1 MGRNRRNGRAN
12 PRTRFGIAAAAVVG
26 GAAVAIAA
34 IAATSHGSPAAAQSA
49 GYTSRSLHFSSEW
62 SQLNSAMNNW
72 NSSPRSTYST
82 LAGMTQRTFTQTT
95 QHGRTFAA
103 QRGIVVLATSKFII
117 LQSADGS
124 LHLWLLGGKTAFQN
138 VTSSTTGSAAMTA
151 SSSAA
156 QQIVQSTYMIPATDL
171 MAGGPLV
178 ASRMLTPSTAPQSVT
193 VNVAG
198 TDLSV
203 TVTIQRSIATVSQTA
218 TIPASGTPFW
228 SPATSTQSAWMTAAN
243 STLARGDLALIVGFR
258 SHQLLHAQLVLFAPL
273 TTADVGGAIG
283 QIKKPTSAVTSTIG
297 ASGTHY

>member
-1 MGRNRRNGRAN
+1 MMGRNRRNGRAN
-12 PRTRFGIAAAAVVG
+12 PRTRIAIAAAAVVG
-26 GAAVAIAA
+26 GGAVAIAA
-34 IAATSHGSPAAAQSA
+34 VAATSHGSPAAAQSA
-49 GYTSRSLHFSSEW
+49 SYSSRSYTSEW
-62 SQLNSAMNNW
+62 NQLNSAMHNW
-72 NSSPRSTYST
+72 GSSPRSAYST
-82 LAGMTQRTFTQTT
+82 LAGMTQQAFTQTT

-117 LQSADGS
+117 LQSANGS
-124 LHLWLLGGKTAFQN
+124 LHLWLLSGQTAFQN
-138 VTSSTTGSAAMTA
+138 VTSSTSATAAMTA

-156 QQIVQSTYMIPATDL
+156 QQIVQSNYMIPATEL

-203 TVTIQRSIATVSQTA
+203 TVTIQKNTATVSQTA
-218 TIPASGTPFW
+218 TMPASGTPFW

-283 QIKKPTSAVTSTIG
+283 HFKPAPAVTSTIG